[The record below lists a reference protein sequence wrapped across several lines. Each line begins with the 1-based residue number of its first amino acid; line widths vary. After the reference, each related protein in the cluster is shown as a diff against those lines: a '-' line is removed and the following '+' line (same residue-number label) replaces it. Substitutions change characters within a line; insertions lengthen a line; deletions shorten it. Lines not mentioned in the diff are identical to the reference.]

1 MILSLFISKEM
12 EFNVIKFEIYTFPHE
27 NSLLL
32 LGLHSNLFSEKKL
45 FLCIITNNT
54 QGKNYMIG
62 KEVLKLTQESAKLV
76 QYYPKVGKYNNV
88 YNMGY
93 CINLYTVNIL

>member
-1 MILSLFISKEM
+1 
-12 EFNVIKFEIYTFPHE
+12 
-27 NSLLL
+27 
-32 LGLHSNLFSEKKL
+32 
-45 FLCIITNNT
+45 
-54 QGKNYMIG
+54 MIG

-76 QYYPKVGKYNNV
+76 QYYPKVGKNNNV